1 MEFLVK
7 HVERLIGDIN
17 DTDDLFGDELEEV
30 YVKTRGEVVQL
41 LQDYAGDSY
50 FLKDIQFTISRYGS
64 SDALARIKSTLKG
77 FRDYIT
83 SGLANPVSLQRQ
95 AQITVVNDFLEQ
107 ADLLLNDTKVH
118 PVAPIVIIG
127 ASLEEFLRN
136 WCIDA
141 QLLTDEM
148 KGSIDKYAQL
158 LRGKEL
164 INKQD
169 VKDIAS
175 WGGLRNEAAHGH
187 WQGAGSRETARLML
201 MGVNLFTRK
210 YAPESRT
217 TDG

>member
-1 MEFLVK
+1 MLTTNFLLQQID
-7 HVERLIGDIN
+7 RLIDGLKPRSVTQYYSIKAE
-17 DTDDLFGDELEEV
+17 TLQLFN
-30 YVKTRGEVVQL
+30 
-41 LQDYAGDSY
+41 DYAKDSY
-50 FLKDIQFTISRYGS
+50 FLKQAENISDRDPVS
-64 SDALARIKSTLKG
+64 NRAFLLQETLVG
-77 FRDYIT
+77 FRNYIN

-95 AQITVVNDFLEQ
+95 AQVIVVNDFLEQ

-141 QLLTDEM
+141 QLLADEV

-169 VKDIAS
+169 VKDITS

-187 WQGAGSRETARLML
+187 WQGAESRETARLML
-201 MGVNLFTRK
+201 MGVNLFMRK
-210 YAPESRT
+210 YAPESR
-217 TDG
+217 